1 MATTHN
7 QITPIRNAL
16 AVEPSVATDLNPGAG
31 WKPPKQLGMCGFY
44 REDQFPNGL
53 YSVSEN
59 LMRGMAALHG
69 SSQNSCPFE
78 LTVFHSPHG
87 LRWTDPQLTYCEVP
101 KRWGGRFTAETKV
114 GFSDS
119 AGLDAVLFPSSFTPP
134 IVRARRA
141 VTIIHDLQYIHFPE
155 HWPLPRRL
163 WMRASHEVSL
173 RKCDAVVSISQAVKD
188 DILKH
193 YGDRWQSRVHSIWNP
208 IAIERFDRSAEQN
221 FTNGRPFILTAAVDR
236 PVKNLATLI
245 RAFGLLRK
253 RFPDHCLV
261 LAGQLRSKDRG
272 WRRRSD
278 KLEAEMPSAV
288 ELINDLGLAN
298 HVVVTDYIPDEQLG
312 ALYREATAF
321 VLPSLFEG
329 FGMPAVEAMA
339 LGAPTLVTDLPVLR
353 EVTFGAAQYIQN
365 PLKEQEMAAQIADL
379 LNAGDAARPSLDQRR
394 EFRQR
399 FAPKTIAQQYL
410 NLLVGA

>member
-1 MATTHN
+1 MATTHH
-7 QITPIRNAL
+7 QVTPIRDAL
-16 AVEPSVATDLNPGAG
+16 TFEPTATTDPNRVAGSNV
-31 WKPPKQLGMCGFY
+31 PKRVGMCAFY

-87 LRWTDPQLTYCEVP
+87 LRWTDPLLNYRELP
-101 KRWGGRFTAETKV
+101 RRWGGRFTAETKV

-134 IVRARRA
+134 IVRARRT
-141 VTIIHDLQYIHFPE
+141 VTIFHDLQYIHFPE
-155 HWPLPRRL
+155 HWPLSRRI
-163 WMRASHEVSL
+163 WMRASHEISL
-173 RKCDAVVSISQAVKD
+173 RKCDAVVSISQTVKD
-188 DILKH
+188 DIIKH

-208 IAIERFDRSAEQN
+208 VAFERFDRLAEQN
-221 FTNGRPFILTAAVDR
+221 FSGGRPFILTAAVDR

-245 RAFGLLRK
+245 RAFALLHK

-272 WRRRSD
+272 WRRRAA

-288 ELINDLGLAN
+288 DLINDLGLAK
-298 HVVVTDYIPDEQLG
+298 HVIATDYIPDEQL
-312 ALYREATAF
+312 ARCTATRVLLYCRRF
-321 VLPSLFEG
+321 
-329 FGMPAVEAMA
+329 
-339 LGAPTLVTDLPVLR
+339 LR
-353 EVTFGAAQYIQN
+353 GLACPRSN
-365 PLKEQEMAAQIADL
+365 RWLS
-379 LNAGDAARPSLDQRR
+379 ARQP
-394 EFRQR
+394 
-399 FAPKTIAQQYL
+399 
-410 NLLVGA
+410 